1 MDNSRREKR
10 RQENKER
17 TERSIFFLACV
28 VATIIVALIVRGITI
43 KVTDYQ
49 ERKAQASAPPP
60 VEVTLDAPPATQ
72 QNDLL
77 QIATTAKGFDTKVC
91 YLTFDDGPT
100 PEVTPRVLDVLR
112 DKNVKA
118 TFFMLGKMIERNP
131 DIAKRVYN
139 EGHLLSNHTYSHDYN
154 SLYATKDSFMAE
166 VNNTQ
171 KLIDNIT
178 NNNSFKL
185 IRFPGGS
192 QNAGKYGSVKQE
204 YKHTLQE
211 NEYYFADWNAL
222 NGDAEANGRTPE
234 QLLNRIKETAKSNNI
249 VVLMHDAATKGA
261 TADSL
266 ASTIDYLREQGY
278 EFKRLDEVKYYGKEN
293 GENPNKITL
302 VMD

>member
-10 RQENKER
+10 QQENKER

-28 VATIIVALIVRGITI
+28 VAIIIVALIVRGITI
-43 KVTDYQ
+43 EVTDYQ

-100 PEVTPRVLDVLR
+100 PEVTPRILDILN

-192 QNAGKYGSVKQE
+192 QNAGKYGPVKQE

-234 QLLNRIKETAKSNNI
+234 QLLNRIKETAKPNNI

-266 ASTIDYLREQGY
+266 ASIIDYLREQGY

-293 GENPNKITL
+293 GENPNKPTL